1 MAPEYIS
8 KGKISTKADIYS
20 LGVVIIE
27 IITGCKPYPDIDL
40 DIEQVRNCSFTHSM
54 YLMVHFNYLF
64 VLALRS
70 IKLLLIFSR

>member
-1 MAPEYIS
+1 MAPEYVS
-8 KGKISTKADIYS
+8 EGKITTMADIYS

-54 YLMVHFNYLF
+54 YLMVNFNYLF
-64 VLALRS
+64 VLALHS

>member
-8 KGKISTKADIYS
+8 KGQISTKADIYS
-20 LGVVIIE
+20 LGVVIME
-27 IITGCKPYPDIDL
+27 IITGCRPDPDMDP

-64 VLALRS
+64 L
-70 IKLLLIFSR
+70 F